1 MEMNLFWNE
10 MQKLH
15 VKIKSYICE
24 FFSENNLE
32 SINMLPYVSNGY
44 IDAFTFFDVDNDGYG
59 VALSVDSIEY
69 NKDKNEI
76 KAVLSDYE
84 GVHEVTRSFVDFNT
98 QELLYLADML
108 SMIKRAHETKNIPYF
123 AIGEEFDFDELLFQ

>member
-1 MEMNLFWNE
+1 MFWNE

-15 VKIKSYICE
+15 AKIKSYICE

-44 IDAFTFFDVDNDGYG
+44 IDSFTFFDVDNDGCYG
-59 VALSVDSIEY
+59 VALNVDSIEY

-84 GVHEVTRSFVDFNT
+84 GVHEVTRSFIDFNT

-108 SMIKRAHETKNIPYF
+108 SMIKTAHETKNTPYL